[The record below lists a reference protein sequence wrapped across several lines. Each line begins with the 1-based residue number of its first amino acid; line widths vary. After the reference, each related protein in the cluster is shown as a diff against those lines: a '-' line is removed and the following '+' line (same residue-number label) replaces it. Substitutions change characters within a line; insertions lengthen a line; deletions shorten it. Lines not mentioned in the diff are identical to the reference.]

1 MTSPSEAF
9 SALYQKYAPEVYRFA
24 IYLTGDRVAAED
36 IVADTFAAV
45 WLSSRPIAGTTVRA
59 YLFTIARNLYHRG
72 GRRGR
77 HHAQLDADVADSTPP
92 ADARLEAADM
102 IHAARR
108 RLDAL
113 PERLRTAVAMRAA
126 GLDYDDI
133 GRALGITAGNARVLV
148 HRARLALADLQ

>member
-9 SALYQKYAPEVYRFA
+9 SALYEKYAPEVYRFA
-24 IYLTGDRVAAED
+24 IYLTGDRAAAED

-45 WLSSRPIAGTTVRA
+45 WLSSKPIAGTTVRA

-72 GRRGR
+72 GRHG
-77 HHAQLDADVADSTPP
+77 P

-102 IHAARR
+102 MHAVQR

-113 PERLRTAVAMRAA
+113 PERLRSAVAMRAA